1 MNIRTEDP
9 EEVLDRTSALDK
21 AILYAV
27 ASHLGQ
33 VDKGGK
39 PYILHPLRVMLSLKD
54 ELEAVQIT
62 AVLHDVIEDC
72 GVTKKEVEEEFGTE
86 VAEAV
91 YSVSRIEEPV
101 KETYEAFTIR
111 SKANKIGRIV
121 KIADLKDNMSP
132 ERHNAL
138 PESEKGIMKRYVK
151 ALAFM
156 QED

>member
-1 MNIRTEDP
+1 MNVATEDVI
-9 EEVLDRTSALDK
+9 EVLDRTNLLDR
-21 AILYAV
+21 AICFASI
-27 ASHLGQ
+27 SHLGQ
-33 VDKGGK
+33 LDKGGK

-54 ELEAVQIT
+54 ESEAVQVT

-72 GVTKKEVEEEFGTE
+72 GVTKEEIEHEFGTE
-86 VAEAV
+86 IAEAV

-101 KETYEAFTIR
+101 KETYVNFCTR

-121 KIADLKDNMSP
+121 KIADLRDNMSP

-138 PESEKGIMKRYVK
+138 PESEKGIMNRYVK